1 MKLKYNFVTNVVAG
15 KTVAVAIGEDLSNFN
30 GFIKMDENGAFIF
43 NLLKNDIT
51 EDEIIAAVVKEYGVE
66 DNSELREGV
75 NGFIA
80 SLVKE
85 GVIEN
90 A

>member
-1 MKLKYNFVTNVVAG
+1 MKLKYNFIVNDVAG
-15 KTVAVAIGEDLSNFN
+15 KKVAVAVGEDLSNFN

-43 NLLKNDIT
+43 NLLKNDVT
-51 EDEIIAAVVKEYGVE
+51 EDEIISALVEEFGVE
-66 DNSELREGV
+66 DNAELREGV
-75 NGFIA
+75 SGFIA

-90 A
+90 G